1 MKKYIVF
8 SYQPAS
14 ETQRAKDVADGY
26 APRGPRQR
34 LVGMFDRRL
43 AADQAAWDTL
53 ATDPKLG
60 EGAFVQVL
68 RGGVGQVYYLDRDMV
83 TEGVTRPGGDLIGP
97 LTATEWAELRRHDD
111 DLLQCCAVTSAF
123 RTEVFNLLRMG
134 PETVEHNGRV
144 LPGMMSGFRGA
155 YWDLVDHGLPE
166 GRGGEL
172 IDRLAR
178 YYLGDPPAP
187 ALADDRMSDDD
198 VTVELCKYSGQPTL
212 NISTD
217 RYAVSALP
225 PEHRDY
231 RYLVIH
237 VERARPDTDRW
248 RLRWSGFVFNADAAD
263 PACPWEPETSSPA
276 GVDPDEWW
284 AYRQFTL
291 AGAMRFAQDQA
302 TRVTVGGRTAAD
314 IASRVSKEA

>member
-1 MKKYIVF
+1 VKKYIVL

-14 ETQRAKDVADGY
+14 EAQRAKDVADGY

-34 LVGMFDRRL
+34 RVGMFDRRL

-60 EGAFVQVL
+60 EDAFVQVL
-68 RGGVGQVYYLDRDMV
+68 CDGVGQVYYLDRDMV
-83 TEGVTRPGGDLIGP
+83 AEGVTRPGGDLIGP
-97 LTATEWAELRRHDD
+97 LTAAEWVELRHRHDD
-111 DLLQCCAVTSAF
+111 DLLRCCGVTSAF
-123 RTEVFNLLRMG
+123 RTEVFNLLCMG

-155 YWDLVDHGLPE
+155 YWDMVEHGFPE

-172 IDRLAR
+172 IARLAR
-178 YYLGDPPAP
+178 YFLGDAP
-187 ALADDRMSDDD
+187 ALAEDRMSDDG
-198 VTVELCKYSGQPTL
+198 VTVDLCKYSGQPTL

-237 VERARPDTDRW
+237 VDRVSGTDRW

-263 PACPWEPETSSPA
+263 PACPWEPETSSPD

-314 IASRVSKEA
+314 IASTPRRRDV